1 MQTGWLQG
9 MNIAA
14 FYWWVMMAISGYLR
28 PIMIFLAKDA
38 FKYETNYPDPMLR
51 LIESI
56 HLARARG
63 DIVTEEMNFRLL

>member
-1 MQTGWLQG
+1 

-28 PIMIFLAKDA
+28 PIFVFMAKYA
-38 FKYETNYPDPMLR
+38 FIYETNYPDPMIR

>member
-1 MQTGWLQG
+1 
-9 MNIAA
+9 
-14 FYWWVMMAISGYLR
+14 MAISGYLR